1 MVKVA
6 DAIQTARHTG
16 GDYLNRIQKAAD
28 LAKTLVGCPYIF
40 GAVGQECTV
49 KYRKSVVANRE
60 EYAIKIT
67 NNCPVLSGKQNTCSG
82 CKYEGKQSFDCRG
95 LTWYVC
101 DKAGLKISKVGATTQ
116 WNTDSW
122 QEKGTINKAPLDK
135 ESIVFRQDDQGVMQ
149 HTGFRLADGTVID
162 ARGHDQGVIS
172 ANENTYGWTHYAIP
186 YGAYDE
192 YKEEVVMYTAIV
204 ATKSGPLNLRSAP
217 TTNSSVIKEI
227 PKGSIVGV
235 TKEVNA
241 DWSQVQ
247 FGDLLGYVASKFL
260 QRENTSPEPEKPV
273 EDTTAP
279 VEGIT
284 VVVTDVNG
292 NRFRHENVEKIEFK

>member
-1 MVKVA
+1 MNK
-6 DAIQTARHTG
+6 
-16 GDYLNRIQKAAD
+16 IQKAAE

-40 GAVGQECTV
+40 GAYGRSCTV
-49 KYRKSVVANRE
+49 EYRESVIKDRE
-60 EYAIKIT
+60 EYAVKIT
-67 NNCPVLSGKQNTCSG
+67 NNCPVLSGKQKTCSG

-135 ESIVFRQDDQGVMQ
+135 EFIVFRQDDQGIMQ

-162 ARGHDQGVIS
+162 ARGHRAGVVS
-172 ANENTYGWTHYAIP
+172 ANEDTYGWTHYAIP

-192 YKEEVVMYTAIV
+192 YQEEAPEEPEVEKKMHILHNATAV
-204 ATKSGPLNLRSAP
+204 GGMLNLRAAP
-217 TTNSSVIKEI
+217 RTTAVVLAYI
-227 PKGSIVGV
+227 PDGAVV
-235 TKEVNA
+235 EVVA
-241 DWSQVQ
+241 EVDKDWSQVYYAEI
-247 FGDLLGYVASKFL
+247 LGYVSSKFL

-292 NRFRHENVEKIEFK
+292 NRFRHENVAKIEFE

>member
-1 MVKVA
+1 MNK
-6 DAIQTARHTG
+6 
-16 GDYLNRIQKAAD
+16 IQKAAE
-28 LAKTLVGCPYIF
+28 LAKQLVGCPYIF
-40 GAVGQECTV
+40 GAYGRKCTV
-49 KYRKSVVANRE
+49 GYRKSVIENRE

-67 NNCPVLSGKQNTCSG
+67 NNCPVLSGKQKTCSG

-135 ESIVFRQDDQGVMQ
+135 ELIVFRQDDQGVMQ

-192 YKEEVVMYTAIV
+192 YKEETHEKPEGEKKMNILYKATVVGGM
-204 ATKSGPLNLRSAP
+204 LNLRAAP
-217 TTNSSVIKEI
+217 RTTAVALAYIPEGAVVEVIA
-227 PKGSIVGV
+227 
-235 TKEVNA
+235 EVNA
-241 DWSQVQ
+241 GWSQIYY
-247 FGDLLGYVASKFL
+247 GEILGYAASKFL

-273 EDTTAP
+273 EDTTDP

-292 NRFRHENVEKIEFK
+292 NRFRQENVAKIEFE

>member
-1 MVKVA
+1 MNK
-6 DAIQTARHTG
+6 
-16 GDYLNRIQKAAD
+16 IQKAAE
-28 LAKTLVGCPYIF
+28 LVKGLVGCPYIF
-40 GAVGQECTV
+40 GAYGRKCTV
-49 KYRKSVVANRE
+49 EYRKSVIETRE
-60 EYAIKIT
+60 EYAVKLT
-67 NNCPVLSGKQNTCSG
+67 NSCPVLSGKQKTCSG
-82 CKYEGKQSFDCRG
+82 CKYEGKKSFDCRG

-135 ESIVFRQDDQGVMQ
+135 ELIVFRQDDQNIMQ

-162 ARGHDQGVIS
+162 ARGHSQGVIS

-192 YKEEVVMYTAIV
+192 YQEEAPEEPEVEKKMDALYKATVVGGM
-204 ATKSGPLNLRSAP
+204 LNLRAAP
-217 TTNSSVIKEI
+217 RTTAVALAYIPDGAVVEVIA
-227 PKGSIVGV
+227 
-235 TKEVNA
+235 EVDK
-241 DWSQVQ
+241 DWSHVYYAEI
-247 FGDLLGYVASKFL
+247 LGYVASKFL

-292 NRFRHENVEKIEFK
+292 NHFRHENVAKIEFE

>member
-1 MVKVA
+1 MNK
-6 DAIQTARHTG
+6 
-16 GDYLNRIQKAAD
+16 IQKAAE

-49 KYRKSVVANRE
+49 KYRKSVIDNRSD
-60 EYAIKIT
+60 YAIKIT
-67 NNCPVLSGKQNTCSG
+67 NNCPVLSGKQKTCSG

-101 DKAGLKISKVGATTQ
+101 DKAGIKISKVGATTQ
-116 WNTDSW
+116 WNTNSW

-149 HTGFRLADGTVID
+149 HTGFRIADGTVID
-162 ARGHDQGVIS
+162 ARGHNQGVIS

-186 YGAYDE
+186 YGAYESYDE
-192 YKEEVVMYTAIV
+192 EEVVMYTAIV

-217 TTNSSVIKEI
+217 TTNSSVIEEI

-235 TKEVNA
+235 IREMNA
-241 DWSQVQ
+241 DWSQIYY
-247 FGDLLGYVASKFL
+247 GEILGYVASKFL

-292 NRFRHENVEKIEFK
+292 NRFRHENVEKIEFE

>member
-1 MVKVA
+1 MNK
-6 DAIQTARHTG
+6 
-16 GDYLNRIQKAAD
+16 IQKAAE

-40 GAVGQECTV
+40 GAVGQDCTV
-49 KYRKSVVANRE
+49 KYRKSVIENRE

-67 NNCPVLSGKQNTCSG
+67 NNCPVLSGKQKTCSG
-82 CKYEGKQSFDCRG
+82 CKYEGRQSFDCRG

-192 YKEEVVMYTAIV
+192 YKEEAPEESEVEKKMDVLYKATVVGGM
-204 ATKSGPLNLRSAP
+204 LNLRAAP
-217 TTNSSVIKEI
+217 RTTAVALAYIPEGAVVEVVADVNS
-227 PKGSIVGV
+227 
-235 TKEVNA
+235 
-241 DWSQVQ
+241 DWSQIYY
-247 FGDLLGYVASKFL
+247 GEILGYVASKFL
-260 QRENTSPEPEKPV
+260 QRENTSTEPEKPV

-292 NRFRHENVEKIEFK
+292 NRFRHENVEKIEFE

>member
-1 MVKVA
+1 MNK
-6 DAIQTARHTG
+6 
-16 GDYLNRIQKAAD
+16 IQKAAE

-49 KYRKSVVANRE
+49 KYRKSVIANRE

-67 NNCPVLSGKQNTCSG
+67 NNCPVLSGKQKTCSG
-82 CKYEGKQSFDCRG
+82 CKYEGRQSFDCRG

-135 ESIVFRQDDQGVMQ
+135 ELIVFRQDDQGVMQ

-162 ARGHDQGVIS
+162 ARGHNQGVIS

-186 YGAYDE
+186 YGAYESYDE
-192 YKEEVVMYTAIV
+192 EEVVMYTAIV
-204 ATKSGPLNLRSAP
+204 ATKSGPLNIRSAP
-217 TTNSSVIKEI
+217 TTNSSVIEEI
-227 PKGSIVGV
+227 PKGSIVSV
-235 TKEVNA
+235 IKEMNA
-241 DWSQVQ
+241 DWSQIYY
-247 FGDLLGYVASKFL
+247 GEILGYVASKFL

-273 EDTTAP
+273 EDTTVP

-292 NRFRHENVEKIEFK
+292 NRFRHENVEKIEFE

>member
-1 MVKVA
+1 MNK
-6 DAIQTARHTG
+6 
-16 GDYLNRIQKAAD
+16 IQKAAE
-28 LAKTLVGCPYIF
+28 LVKTLVGCPYIF
-40 GAVGQECTV
+40 GAYGRKCTV
-49 KYRKSVVANRE
+49 EYRKSVIETRE
-60 EYAIKIT
+60 EYAVKIT
-67 NNCPVLSGKQNTCSG
+67 NNCPVLSGKQKTCSG

-135 ESIVFRQDDQGVMQ
+135 DLIVFRQDDQGVMQ

-162 ARGHDQGVIS
+162 ARGHNQGVIS

-192 YKEEVVMYTAIV
+192 YPYREDPEEEVEQRMNTLYK
-204 ATKSGPLNLRSAP
+204 ATVVGGKLNLRAAAR
-217 TTNSSVIKEI
+217 TTAVVLAYIPEGAIVDVVSKVNEEWDQIYYGEI
-227 PKGSIVGV
+227 
-235 TKEVNA
+235 
-241 DWSQVQ
+241 
-247 FGDLLGYVASKFL
+247 LGYAMSKFL

-273 EDTTAP
+273 EETTAP
-279 VEGIT
+279 VEGII

-292 NRFRHENVEKIEFK
+292 NRFRHENVSKIEFE

>member
-1 MVKVA
+1 MNK
-6 DAIQTARHTG
+6 
-16 GDYLNRIQKAAD
+16 IQKAAE
-28 LAKTLVGCPYIF
+28 LAKQLVGCPYIF
-40 GAVGQECTV
+40 GAYGRKCTV
-49 KYRKSVVANRE
+49 EYRKSVIENRE

-67 NNCPVLSGKQNTCSG
+67 NNCPVLSVKQKTCSG
-82 CKYEGKQSFDCRG
+82 CKYKGKQSFDCRG

-101 DKAGLKISKVGATTQ
+101 DKAGLKISRVGATTQ

-135 ESIVFRQDDQGVMQ
+135 ELIVFRQDDQGVMQ

-192 YKEEVVMYTAIV
+192 YKEETPEKPEGEKKMDTLYKATVVGGM
-204 ATKSGPLNLRSAP
+204 LNLRAATR
-217 TTNSSVIKEI
+217 TTSVALAYI
-227 PKGSIVGV
+227 PEGAVVEVII
-235 TKEVNA
+235 EVND
-241 DWSQVQ
+241 DWSYVYYA
-247 FGDLLGYVASKFL
+247 GMLGYVASKFL
-260 QRENTSPEPEKPV
+260 QRENTPPEPEKPV

-284 VVVTDVNG
+284 VVITDVSG
-292 NRFRHENVEKIEFK
+292 NHFRHENVEKIEFE

>member
-1 MVKVA
+1 MNK
-6 DAIQTARHTG
+6 
-16 GDYLNRIQKAAD
+16 IQKAAE

-40 GAVGQECTV
+40 GAYGRKCTV
-49 KYRKSVVANRE
+49 EYRKSVIETRE
-60 EYAIKIT
+60 EYAVKIT
-67 NNCPVLSGKQNTCSG
+67 NNCPVLSGKQKTCSG

-135 ESIVFRQDDQGVMQ
+135 EFVVFRQDDQGVMQ
-149 HTGFRLADGTVID
+149 HTGFRIADGTVID
-162 ARGHDQGVIS
+162 ARGHSQGVIS

-192 YKEEVVMYTAIV
+192 YQEGAPEEPEVEKKVDALYKATVVGGM
-204 ATKSGPLNLRSAP
+204 LNLRAAP
-217 TTNSSVIKEI
+217 RTTAVALAYI
-227 PKGSIVGV
+227 PEGAVVEVV
-235 TKEVNA
+235 TEVDK
-241 DWSQVQ
+241 DWSHVYYAEV
-247 FGDLLGYVASKFL
+247 LGYVASKFL

-273 EDTTAP
+273 EDTIAP
-279 VEGIT
+279 VGGIT

-292 NRFRHENVEKIEFK
+292 NRFRHENVAKIEFE

>member
-1 MVKVA
+1 ME
-6 DAIQTARHTG
+6 
-16 GDYLNRIQKAAD
+16 RIKKAAE

-40 GAVGQECTV
+40 GAYGRKCTV
-49 KYRKSVVANRE
+49 EYRKSVIETRE
-60 EYAIKIT
+60 EYAVKIT
-67 NNCPVLSGKQNTCSG
+67 NNCPVLSGKQKTCFG

-122 QEKGTINKAPLDK
+122 QEKGTINKVPLDK
-135 ESIVFRQDDQGVMQ
+135 DFIVFRQDDQGVMQ
-149 HTGFRLADGTVID
+149 HTGFRLANGTVID
-162 ARGHDQGVIS
+162 ARGHNQGVIS
-172 ANENTYGWTHYAIP
+172 ADENTYEWTHYAIP

-192 YKEEVVMYTAIV
+192 YQEEAPEGPEVEKKMDVLYKATVVGGM
-204 ATKSGPLNLRSAP
+204 LNLRAAP
-217 TTNSSVIKEI
+217 RTTAVALAYI
-227 PKGSIVGV
+227 PEGAVV
-235 TKEVNA
+235 EVVA
-241 DWSQVQ
+241 EVDKDWSHVYHAEI
-247 FGDLLGYVASKFL
+247 LGYVASKFL

-292 NRFRHENVEKIEFK
+292 NRFRHENVAKIEFE

>member
-1 MVKVA
+1 MNKVY
-6 DAIQTARHTG
+6 TALR
-16 GDYLNRIQKAAD
+16 GDRLNRIQKAAE
-28 LAKTLVGCPYIF
+28 LAKPLVGCPYIF
-40 GAVGQECTV
+40 GTYGRRCTV
-49 KYRKSVVANRE
+49 EYRESVIKTRE
-60 EYAIKIT
+60 EYAVKII
-67 NNCPVLSGKQNTCSG
+67 NNCPVLSGKQRTCSG
-82 CKYEGKQSFDCRG
+82 CKYEGRQAFDCRG

-122 QEKGTINKAPLDK
+122 QEKDTINKAPLDK
-135 ESIVFRQDDQGVMQ
+135 EFIVFRQDDQGVMQ
-149 HTGFRLADGTVID
+149 HTGFRLTDGTVID
-162 ARGHDQGVIS
+162 ARGHDQGVVS

-186 YGAYDE
+186 YGAYESYDE
-192 YKEEVVMYTAIV
+192 EVVVMYTAIV

-217 TTNSSVIKEI
+217 TTNSSVIEEI

-235 TKEVNA
+235 IKEMDA
-241 DWSQVQ
+241 DWSRVQ
-247 FGDLLGYVASKFL
+247 FGDFLGYVASRYL
-260 QRENTSPEPEKPV
+260 QRENIPPEPENPV

-292 NRFRHENVEKIEFK
+292 NRFRHENVAKIEFE

>member
-1 MVKVA
+1 ME
-6 DAIQTARHTG
+6 
-16 GDYLNRIQKAAD
+16 RIKKAAE
-28 LAKTLVGCPYIF
+28 LVKTLVGCPYIF
-40 GAVGQECTV
+40 GAYGRKCTV
-49 KYRKSVVANRE
+49 EYRKSVIETRE
-60 EYAIKIT
+60 EYAVKIT
-67 NNCPVLSGKQNTCSG
+67 NNCPVLSGKQKTCSG

-135 ESIVFRQDDQGVMQ
+135 EFVVFRQDDQGIMQ

-162 ARGHDQGVIS
+162 ARGHSQGVIS
-172 ANENTYGWTHYAIP
+172 ANENTYGWTHYGIP

-192 YKEEVVMYTAIV
+192 YQEGAPEEPEVEKKVDALYKATVM
-204 ATKSGPLNLRSAP
+204 GGMLNLRAAP
-217 TTNSSVIKEI
+217 RTTAVALAYI
-227 PKGSIVGV
+227 PEGAVV
-235 TKEVNA
+235 EVVA
-241 DWSQVQ
+241 EVDKDWSQVHYAEI
-247 FGDLLGYVASKFL
+247 LGYVVSKFL

-292 NRFRHENVEKIEFK
+292 NRFRHENVAKIEFE

>member
-1 MVKVA
+1 M
-6 DAIQTARHTG
+6 
-16 GDYLNRIQKAAD
+16 NRIQKAAE
-28 LAKTLVGCPYIF
+28 LTRELVGCPYIF
-40 GAVGQECTV
+40 GACGRKCTV
-49 KYRKSVVANRE
+49 EYRRSVIETRE
-60 EYAIKIT
+60 EYAVKIM
-67 NNCPVLSGKQNTCSG
+67 NNCPVLSGKQKTCSG

-135 ESIVFRQDDQGVMQ
+135 EFIVFRQDDQSIMQ

-162 ARGHDQGVIS
+162 ARGHSQGVIS

-192 YKEEVVMYTAIV
+192 YQDEAPEEPEVEKKMKSLYKATVVDG
-204 ATKSGPLNLRSAP
+204 KLNLRAAP
-217 TTNSSVIKEI
+217 RTTAVALAYI
-227 PKGSIVGV
+227 PEGAVV
-235 TKEVNA
+235 EVVA
-241 DWSQVQ
+241 EVDKDWSQVYYAEI
-247 FGDLLGYVASKFL
+247 LGYVASKFL

-279 VEGIT
+279 VEGVT

-292 NRFRHENVEKIEFK
+292 NRFRHENVSKIEFE

>member
-1 MVKVA
+1 MNK
-6 DAIQTARHTG
+6 
-16 GDYLNRIQKAAD
+16 IQKAAE
-28 LAKTLVGCPYIF
+28 LAKTLIGCPYIF
-40 GAVGQECTV
+40 GAYGQKCTV
-49 KYRKSVVANRE
+49 KYRKSVIENRD

-67 NNCPVLSGKQNTCSG
+67 NTCPVLSGKQKTCSG

-135 ESIVFRQDDQGVMQ
+135 ELIVFRQDDQGVMQ

-192 YKEEVVMYTAIV
+192 YKEETPEKPEGEKKMDILYKATVVGGM
-204 ATKSGPLNLRSAP
+204 LNLRAAP
-217 TTNSSVIKEI
+217 RTTSVALAYI
-227 PKGSIVGV
+227 PEGAVV
-235 TKEVNA
+235 EVVAEVNA
-241 DWSQVQ
+241 GWNQIYY
-247 FGDLLGYVASKFL
+247 GEILGYVASKFL

-292 NRFRHENVEKIEFK
+292 NRFRHENVAKIEFK

>member
-1 MVKVA
+1 MCPATRRK
-6 DAIQTARHTG
+6 
-16 GDYLNRIQKAAD
+16 GDYLNKIQKAAE

-40 GAVGQECTV
+40 GAVGQDCTV
-49 KYRKSVVANRE
+49 KYRKSVIENRE

-67 NNCPVLSGKQNTCSG
+67 NNCHVLSGKQKTCSG

-116 WNTDSW
+116 WNTNSW
-122 QEKGTINKAPLDK
+122 QEKGTIDKAPIDK
-135 ESIVFRQDDQGVMQ
+135 ESIVFRQDDQGIMQ

-217 TTNSSVIKEI
+217 TTNSLVIEKI

-235 TKEVNA
+235 IKEINA
-241 DWSQVQ
+241 DWSRIK

-273 EDTTAP
+273 EDTIAP

-284 VVVTDVNG
+284 VVVIDVNG
-292 NRFRHENVEKIEFK
+292 NRFRHDNVEKIEFE